1 MRLKSMIHQHRFPGG
16 GEGVCGIGAGK
27 CKGPLKLFYATTTSP
42 YSTNDADFETAAHGR
57 ATSEIKVGVVDTGIY
72 ASTDAY
78 LSPHV
83 VDGRD
88 FTAAFSAKSEV
99 PTDGTWLGQAIADKK
114 PPTLEQHGTRVAGQ
128 VAWGT
133 PLIKLVD
140 VFTQKVNSG
149 DKDTEA
155 QMVHA
160 ISWAISR
167 GATVITAS
175 ITIAWGSLILAAC
188 WQPFF
193 VSHCCSHRAC
203 LAANAGVE

>member
-16 GEGVCGIGAGK
+16 GEGVCGIGAGN
-27 CKGPLKLFYATTTSP
+27 CTGPLKLFYATTISP
-42 YSTNDADFETAAHGR
+42 YSTNDTDFEAAAHGR

-99 PTDGTWLGQAIADKK
+99 PTDGTWLGQAIVDKK
-114 PPTLEQHGTRVAGQ
+114 PPTLEPHGTRVAGQ

-203 LAANAGVE
+203 LASNAGVE